1 MSITRQPV
9 IWVDQQQQLD
19 ELCQRWLGS
28 ALLAIDTE
36 FMRTN
41 TFYPQPAL
49 LQVNDG
55 THNYL
60 IDPLAI
66 ADFTKLIEVMTS
78 PDLQKVLHSCSEDLD
93 VFYTLF
99 RCLPVNLLDTQ
110 VAAAFCGHGFSVG
123 YGNLVQAI
131 LCVDLPKGETRS
143 NWLQRPLSEA
153 QKEYAALDV
162 EYLFEIATV
171 LNRQLSELDRQ
182 AWVREECTLLIANY
196 LEGQN
201 PDNAV
206 ARFKSAWRLD
216 ERQLGVLEVLAQ
228 WRDAQ
233 AQSRDV
239 PRGYVLKDKSVYG
252 IAEMLPEHI
261 GQLRKVPELS
271 EKVIRRYGEQVIER
285 VASALAEDKP
295 RQTDRLLRPPS
306 PKQQLIIKK
315 IREAIAAVAQQQ
327 QIAPEF
333 LARKRDYEYIVRA
346 HAEGKTGEDLLPD
359 SMQGWR
365 APLVKSEILKIL

>member
-9 IWVDQQQQLD
+9 IWVDQQLQLD
-19 ELCQRWLGS
+19 ELCQHWLS
-28 ALLAIDTE
+28 SQLLAVDTE

-55 THNYL
+55 EGNYL

-66 ADFTKLIEVMTS
+66 GDFTKLIEVMTS
-78 PDLQKVLHSCSEDLD
+78 IDVQKVLHSCSEDLD

-110 VAAAFCGHGFSVG
+110 IAAAFCGHGFSVG

-131 LCVDLPKGETRS
+131 LAIDLPKGETRS
-143 NWLQRPLSEA
+143 NWLQRPLSDA

-162 EYLFEIATV
+162 EYLYEIATI

-182 AWVREECTLLIANY
+182 AWVKEESTHLIANY
-196 LEGQN
+196 LDGQN

-206 ARFKSAWRLD
+206 ARFKGAWRLD
-216 ERQLGVLEVLAQ
+216 ERQLGVLMVLAQ
-228 WRDAQ
+228 WRDSQ

-239 PRGYVLKDKSVYG
+239 PRGYVLKDKSVYS

-271 EKVIRRYGEQVIER
+271 DKVIRRYGERVIEL
-285 VASALAEDKP
+285 VTSALADDKP
-295 RQTDRLLRPPS
+295 LLADRLLRPPS
-306 PKQQLIIKK
+306 SKQQLIIKDM
-315 IREAIAAVAQQQ
+315 REAIAAVAQQH
-327 QIAPEF
+327 QIAPEY
-333 LARKRDYEYIVRA
+333 LARKKDYEYIVRA
-346 HAEGKTGEDLLPD
+346 HAEGKTGEDLFPESL
-359 SMQGWR
+359 QGWR
-365 APLVKSEILKIL
+365 APFVKPEILNIL